1 MQRKAFI
8 CPSWHKHRHTQVSDS
23 NRIHCLISFLVS
35 AVAVFFPSYSET
47 DCDCERVNN
56 MNIEWYM
63 AYGHAAADD
72 ECEKR
77 IKITS
82 ILWYVVFKHLIQ
94 YIWLNGCNKSTH
106 THWQELGNTYFS
118 PFFIVCHSKLFPC
131 CRRVPDS
138 LFRGTPDCVWFPH
151 QFNNMHCWMD
161 TKLYTEINQMICVM
175 LLMPTK
181 CKRVR
186 ARTHLYF
193 QERVCVG
200 AQMVSRSLS
209 LLSAR
214 PILCSTFRMNDTQNL
229 CISPDKES
237 ESTDLLK

>member
-8 CPSWHKHRHTQVSDS
+8 CSSWHKHRHTQVSDS

-94 YIWLNGCNKSTH
+94 YICLNGCNKSTH
-106 THWQELGNTYFS
+106 THTLT
-118 PFFIVCHSKLFPC
+118 
-131 CRRVPDS
+131 
-138 LFRGTPDCVWFPH
+138 
-151 QFNNMHCWMD
+151 
-161 TKLYTEINQMICVM
+161 
-175 LLMPTK
+175 
-181 CKRVR
+181 R
-186 ARTHLYF
+186 ARQQIF
-193 QERVCVG
+193 F
-200 AQMVSRSLS
+200 
-209 LLSAR
+209 
-214 PILCSTFRMNDTQNL
+214 PILHRLPFEIVSMLSEGSGLAFSWYAWLCVISTS
-229 CISPDKES
+229 I
-237 ESTDLLK
+237 